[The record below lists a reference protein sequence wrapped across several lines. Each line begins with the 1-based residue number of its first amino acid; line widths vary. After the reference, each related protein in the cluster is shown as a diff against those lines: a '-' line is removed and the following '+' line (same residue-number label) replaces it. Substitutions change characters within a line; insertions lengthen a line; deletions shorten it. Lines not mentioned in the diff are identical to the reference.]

1 MSLLQV
7 CSSMLVH
14 DSKFQAVQDPA
25 SHQWTPHIWTTML
38 ARQTS
43 GEIFA
48 ASPLDAVHLSA
59 ASALCAPPDELP
71 NERFVKLWRSIES
84 YPLSLIGEIKFFT
97 KTLFVTRS
105 SITCSETTLWMWRV
119 LSVHSYVTKI
129 RQTLDKNPQ
138 KCMILFRPGSFLT
151 KPVSMRSEYKESS
164 KDVQSSFVAHTYW
177 QHCVKTN
184 LELLSLS
191 HVDPWAKSIKQ
202 GITGKSTQNVL
213 PVTQTR
219 KGISYATSS
228 GQVTVMAKCSRPSQY
243 DHVGVE
249 AVEVSEKLLT
259 NFDSDTAVFLKSLG
273 LIHPFVLFFDPLNVF
288 SLPCSFRTLSNTCA
302 IFLKIFSLC
311 HGTCIE
317 IWVTTF

>member
-1 MSLLQV
+1 
-7 CSSMLVH
+7 
-14 DSKFQAVQDPA
+14 
-25 SHQWTPHIWTTML
+25 
-38 ARQTS
+38 
-43 GEIFA
+43 
-48 ASPLDAVHLSA
+48 
-59 ASALCAPPDELP
+59 
-71 NERFVKLWRSIES
+71 
-84 YPLSLIGEIKFFT
+84 
-97 KTLFVTRS
+97 
-105 SITCSETTLWMWRV
+105 
-119 LSVHSYVTKI
+119 
-129 RQTLDKNPQ
+129 
-138 KCMILFRPGSFLT
+138 MILFRPGSILT

-191 HVDPWAKSIKQ
+191 HVDPWAKPIKQ
-202 GITGKSTQNVL
+202 GITGKSKQNVL

-219 KGISYATSS
+219 KGIAYATSS

-288 SLPCSFRTLSNTCA
+288 SLPCSFRTLCNTCA
-302 IFLKIFSLC
+302 IFLKSFLFAMGPAKRFGSPLSKTKWCKKEISATMARCAKCQPCWGSPSMCTRFHPILLLPQNSCAFHRSAICPGSRNNDVSL
-311 HGTCIE
+311 HL
-317 IWVTTF
+317 W